1 MRISGLA
8 FVMLAVAVSAM
19 AQTAAPKKDFLSAGD
34 IQALVAKAKADR
46 KGEAPT
52 TTEAMVGLDKY
63 QVNLEYRPIP
73 APANLHRVENELM
86 VALEGSGTVSVG
98 GTMAAPTEIDANNQ
112 RSPTIKDGKERPFAK
127 GDVLMIPSNTPHQ
140 ITAVKETMVLM
151 TMRLPAGN

>member
-1 MRISGLA
+1 MRILSLA
-8 FVMLAVAVSAM
+8 LMMSVVAIPAM
-19 AQTAAPKKDFLSAGD
+19 AQTAAPRKDFLSAAD

-46 KGEAPT
+46 KGESPT
-52 TTEAMVGLDKY
+52 TTEAMLGLDKY

-73 APANLHRVENELM
+73 APANLHRIENELM
-86 VALEGSGTVSVG
+86 VVLEGSGTVSVG